1 MMMKTKG
8 MQWMFTG
15 IGLVAGGALL
25 AEMMDRGHAVLGSI
39 VLVVLV
45 AGAGYALRRA
55 WREHAWLPLALMFSA
70 PLLGVAL
77 WVAAALNEAL
87 RAA

>member
-1 MMMKTKG
+1 MMKTKG
-8 MQWMFTG
+8 MQWMAAG
-15 IGLVAGGALL
+15 IGLVVGGALL
-25 AEMMDRGHAVLGSI
+25 AEMMDRGHAVLGSS
-39 VLVVLV
+39 LLAMLL

-55 WREHAWLPLALMFSA
+55 WREHAWLPLGLMLSA

-77 WVAAALNEAL
+77 WVVAAVREAL